1 MKRRLLV
8 KAAAA
13 AGSAAWASRAAAQ
26 GCPGLA
32 GLAGVGEINLVGN
45 SFRAITHIARQ
56 TEGCAQ
62 PGLKVKFKL
71 TPNARIET
79 EQAFASAGRSPFDG
93 AMVSKGVF
101 SSLYARGQLAPLTAL
116 VDKHRQRWQ
125 LEERMLVRVD
135 GEVMAVAFMQNT
147 QCLYYRADLLARHG
161 LQVPATY
168 ADMVQA
174 AKVLKARE
182 PSLSFPIAQAYA
194 KGSDVANDFINVL
207 ASCGGRMF
215 EPGSA
220 APAFHGAAGLQAV
233 AAMQSLMPHMT
244 PNALASNSEDV
255 GNQFQQ
261 GKAAMGVL
269 WASSAA
275 RMDDP
280 TSSQVVG
287 KFQFAAAPAAVA
299 GGPSSSHLWWD
310 AMVMPRNAMR
320 GVGGVGGPQASAR
333 QEAAFHALMQ
343 GLSAESVRAGNDLAI
358 WVRSAWRPG
367 RGGNAVALAQAAGA
381 REWPGEPFLSLAHG
395 EIGKV
400 LPEALTGQRAV
411 QSALDAAASAYRKS
425 AVEKGFAT
433 A

>member
-8 KAAAA
+8 MAAAA
-13 AGSAAWASRAAAQ
+13 SGSAAWAGRAAAQ

-32 GLAGVGEINLVGN
+32 GLAGGLGVSEINLVGN

-56 TEGCAQ
+56 AESCAQ
-62 PGLKVKFKL
+62 PGLKVRFKL

-135 GEVMAVAFMQNT
+135 NEVMAIAFMQNT

-182 PSLSFPIAQAYA
+182 PALSFPIAQAYA
-194 KGSDVANDFINVL
+194 KGSDIANDFINVL
-207 ASCGGRMF
+207 ASCGGHTF
-215 EPGSA
+215 EPGGA
-220 APAFHGAAGLQAV
+220 APAFHGAAGVQAV
-233 AAMQSLMPHMT
+233 AAMRSLMPHMT

-261 GKAAMGVL
+261 GKSALGVL

-320 GVGGVGGPQASAR
+320 GFAGSDAAAR
-333 QEAAFHALMQ
+333 QEAAFHVLMHA
-343 GLSAESVRAGNDLAI
+343 LSAESMRAGNDLAI
-358 WVRSAWRPG
+358 WVRSGWRPG
-367 RGGNAVALAQAAGA
+367 RGGNAVALAQVAGA

-400 LPEALTGQRAV
+400 LPEALTGERSV

-425 AVEKGFAT
+425 AVEKGFAK

>member
-1 MKRRLLV
+1 MKRRSLIV
-8 KAAAA
+8 ASAAAA
-13 AGSAAWASRAAAQ
+13 WGGGAAAQ
-26 GCPGLA
+26 GCPALTGVRGL
-32 GLAGVGEINLVGN
+32 GEISLVGN

-56 TEGCAQ
+56 AERCAQ
-62 PGLKVKFKL
+62 PGLKVSFKL
-71 TPNARIET
+71 TPNARTET

-93 AMVSKGVF
+93 AVVSKGVF
-101 SSLYARGQLAPLTAL
+101 STLYARGQLAPLTAL
-116 VDKHRQRWQ
+116 VEKHRQRWQ

-135 GEVMAVAFMQNT
+135 GEVVAIAFMQNT
-147 QCLYYRADLLARHG
+147 QCLYYRADLLERHG
-161 LQVPATY
+161 LKVPATY
-168 ADMVQA
+168 AEMVNTA
-174 AKVLKARE
+174 TVLKARE

-207 ASCGGRMF
+207 AGCGGRMF

-220 APAFHGAAGLQAV
+220 EPAFHRAAGLQAV
-233 AAMQSLMPHMT
+233 AAMRSLMPHMT

-261 GKAAMGVL
+261 GKAALGVL

-287 KFQFAAAPAAVA
+287 KFQFAAAPAVVA
-299 GGPSSSHLWWD
+299 GGPSASHLWWD
-310 AMVMPRNAMR
+310 AVVMPANAVR
-320 GVGGVGGPQASAR
+320 RSSGPDAAAR
-333 QEAAFHALMQ
+333 QEAAFHVLMQ

-358 WVRSAWRPG
+358 WVRSNWRPG

-381 REWPGEPFLSLAHG
+381 REWPGEPFLSLAHV

-400 LPEALTGQRAV
+400 LPEALTGERSV
-411 QSALDAAASAYRKS
+411 QSALDAAASSYRKS
-425 AVEKGFAT
+425 ALEKGFAK

>member
-1 MKRRLLV
+1 MKRRSLLM
-8 KAAAA
+8 AAASTPWA
-13 AGSAAWASRAAAQ
+13 AGAAAQ
-26 GCPGLA
+26 GCPALA
-32 GLAGVGEINLVGN
+32 GLSGVGEINLVGN

-56 TEGCAQ
+56 AEKCAQ
-62 PGLKVKFKL
+62 PGLKVSFKL
-71 TPNARIET
+71 TPNARVEI
-79 EQAFASAGRSPFDG
+79 EQAFSSAGRSPFDG
-93 AMVSKGVF
+93 AVVSKGVF

-135 GEVMAVAFMQNT
+135 GEVMAIAFMQNT

-161 LQVPATY
+161 LPVPATY
-168 ADMVQA
+168 ADMLQA
-174 AKVLKARE
+174 AVVLKARE

-207 ASCGGRMF
+207 ASCGGRVF
-215 EPGSA
+215 ERGSA
-220 APAFHGAAGLQAV
+220 APAFQGAAGVQAV
-233 AAMQSLMPHMT
+233 GAMRSLMPHMT

-255 GNQFQQ
+255 GNLFQQ
-261 GKAAMGVL
+261 GKSAMGML
-269 WASSAA
+269 WASSAS

-280 TSSQVVG
+280 ASSQVVG

-310 AMVMPRNAMR
+310 AVVMPRNAQR
-320 GVGGVGGPQASAR
+320 GADAAAR
-333 QEAAFHALMQ
+333 QEAAFHVLMQ
-343 GLSAESVRAGNDLAI
+343 GLSAESMRAGNDLAI
-358 WVRSAWRPG
+358 WVRSGWRAG
-367 RGGNAVALAQAAGA
+367 RGGNAVAMAQAAGA

-400 LPEALTGQRAV
+400 LPEALTGERTV
-411 QSALDAAASAYRKS
+411 RSALDAAAAAYRKS
-425 AVEKGFAT
+425 AIEKGFAQ

>member
-1 MKRRLLV
+1 MKRRSLV
-8 KAAAA
+8 MAAAA
-13 AGSAAWASRAAAQ
+13 APWAGGAAAQ
-26 GCPGLA
+26 GCPALA
-32 GLAGVGEINLVGN
+32 GLSGVGEINLVGN

-56 TEGCAQ
+56 AERCTQ
-62 PGLKVKFKL
+62 PGLKVSFKL
-71 TPNARIET
+71 TPNARIEI

-93 AMVSKGVF
+93 AVVSKGVF
-101 SSLYARGQLAPLTAL
+101 SSLYARGQLAPMTKL
-116 VDKHRQRWQ
+116 VDKHRQRWR
-125 LEERMLVRVD
+125 LEEPMLVRVD
-135 GEVMAVAFMQNT
+135 GEVMAIAFMQNT

-174 AKVLKARE
+174 ASVLKARE

-215 EPGSA
+215 ERGSA
-220 APAFHGAAGLQAV
+220 EPAFHGAAGVQAV
-233 AAMQSLMPHMT
+233 AAMRSLMPHMT

-255 GNQFQQ
+255 GNLFQQ
-261 GKAAMGVL
+261 GKSALGVL
-269 WASSAA
+269 WASSAS

-280 TSSQVVG
+280 ASSQVVG

-310 AMVMPRNAMR
+310 AVVMPGNAQR
-320 GVGGVGGPQASAR
+320 GADAAAR
-333 QEAAFHALMQ
+333 QEAAFHVLMQ
-343 GLSAESVRAGNDLAI
+343 GLSAESMRAGNDLAI
-358 WVRSAWRPG
+358 WVRSGWRPG

-381 REWPGEPFLSLAHG
+381 REWPSEPFLSLAHG

-400 LPEALTGQRAV
+400 LPEALTGERAV
-411 QSALDAAASAYRKS
+411 QSVLDGAAAAYRKS
-425 AVEKGFAT
+425 ALEKGYAK

>member
-1 MKRRLLV
+1 MKRRSLV
-8 KAAAA
+8 MAAAA
-13 AGSAAWASRAAAQ
+13 APWAAGAAAQ
-26 GCPGLA
+26 GCPALA

-56 TEGCAQ
+56 AEKCTQ
-62 PGLKVKFKL
+62 PGLKVSFKL
-71 TPNARIET
+71 TPNARVEI

-93 AMVSKGVF
+93 AVVSKGVF

-135 GEVMAVAFMQNT
+135 GEVMAIAFMQNT

-161 LQVPATY
+161 LQVPGTY

-174 AKVLKARE
+174 ATVLKARE

-215 EPGSA
+215 ERGSA
-220 APAFHGAAGLQAV
+220 APAFHGAAGVQAV
-233 AAMQSLMPHMT
+233 AAMRSLMPHMT

-261 GKAAMGVL
+261 GKSALGVL
-269 WASSAA
+269 WASSAS

-280 TSSQVVG
+280 ASSQVVG

-310 AMVMPRNAMR
+310 AVVMPRNTQR
-320 GVGGVGGPQASAR
+320 GPDAAAR
-333 QEAAFHALMQ
+333 QEAAFHVMMQ
-343 GLSAESVRAGNDLAI
+343 GLSVESVRAGNDLAI
-358 WVRSAWRPG
+358 WVRSGWRPG
-367 RGGNAVALAQAAGA
+367 RGGNAVAMAQAAGA

-400 LPEALTGQRAV
+400 LPEALTGERAV
-411 QSALDAAASAYRKS
+411 QSALDAAAVAYRKS
-425 AVEKGFAT
+425 AIEKGFAQ